1 MTESR
6 DVTTKGE
13 PGAPIG
19 MPLTVYIL
27 FLATFV
33 FGVPWLVAGV
43 LAYVF
48 RGGPDWQ
55 QSHFRFQIRTFWIG
69 ILLAVISWFTV
80 PLLGLGILIGALA
93 ALWALIRSIRGLV
106 LLLDREAIPDPA
118 SWAFGGSRG

>member
-1 MTESR
+1 MSDNREVVSSGR
-6 DVTTKGE
+6 D
-13 PGAPIG
+13 APIG

-33 FGVPWLVAGV
+33 LAVPWLIAGV

-69 ILLAVISWFTV
+69 ILFAIVATLTIPLFGLGF
-80 PLLGLGILIGALA
+80 LLGGLA
-93 ALWALIRSIRGLV
+93 SLWALIRSIRGLL

-118 SWAFGGSRG
+118 SWAFGGSRR